1 MIWVE
6 PSFMQGPSFLAD
18 AMDSAGYTAPGSAK
32 PEVIG
37 VGMVRSCGLESVN
50 TRGVVIM
57 PSDRDVSIIRALA
70 AEVAELAALPHQ
82 EERRRLWRALNGLKP
97 VRPMVMID
105 QVCWNEMDGS
115 GELDLQCE
123 DPECRGYEV
132 FLRRTLYQ
140 WRRFRV
146 DMVIEPFIRVPRAI
160 QGLGVG
166 VQAVEDI
173 AVLDPTNS
181 VVGHRFI
188 NQFQTEE
195 DLQKIRMPVIS
206 EDRRET
212 ERRLQVAHTLFDGL
226 LEVRPEGAD
235 LNLSLW
241 DPISTWM
248 SVEEV
253 VYSLV
258 DRPDYMH
265 RLVGRLTDAYISMLD
280 QLEEQGLLCGVQS
293 LIHCTG
299 AWTDE
304 LPKPG
309 YDPAH
314 PRRCDLWA
322 MGLAQMFSTVSP
334 QMFDEFEVQYAS
346 RIFEPFGL
354 VYYGCCDPLD
364 QKMEQVRKIPHV
376 RKVSMSPWVNQERG
390 AREIRGDFVFS
401 RKPNPA
407 FLAWDRFDQKA
418 VREDLEFTRDLCR
431 QYGCPL
437 ELILKDISTV
447 RYEPERLSAWADI
460 AMEVVGA

>member
-1 MIWVE
+1 
-6 PSFMQGPSFLAD
+6 
-18 AMDSAGYTAPGSAK
+18 
-32 PEVIG
+32 
-37 VGMVRSCGLESVN
+37 
-50 TRGVVIM
+50 M
-57 PSDRDVSIIRALA
+57 PSQQDIDIIRRLA
-70 AEVAELAALPHQ
+70 EEVATIAALPVQ
-82 EERRRLWRALNGLKP
+82 EEKRALWRRLNGLKP

-105 QVCWNEMDGS
+105 QVCWNEMERD
-115 GELDLQCE
+115 GELELQCT

-140 WRRFRV
+140 WRHFPV
-146 DMVIEPFIRVPRAI
+146 DMVVEPFIRVPKAI
-160 QGLGVG
+160 HGIGWGLPA
-166 VQAVEDI
+166 QEEI

-188 NQFQTEE
+188 NQF
-195 DLQKIRMPVIS
+195 
-206 EDRRET
+206 ET
-212 ERRLQVAHTLFDGL
+212 EDDLKKIEIPTVWHDEAETRRRMEVAHTLFDGL
-226 LEVRPEGAD
+226 LEVRAEGAD

-248 SVEEV
+248 GVETAL
-253 VYSLV
+253 YMLA

-265 RLVGRLTDAYISMLD
+265 RLVGRLTDRYVAMLD
-280 QLEEQGLLCGVQS
+280 QLEEQGLLCGPQS

-304 LPKPG
+304 LPAPG
-309 YDPAH
+309 YDPAK
-314 PRRCDLWA
+314 PRRKDIWA

-334 QMFDEFEVQYAS
+334 AMFDEYEVQYAS
-346 RIFEPFGL
+346 RVFEPFGL

-364 QKMEQVRKIPHV
+364 GKMAQVRKIPHV

-407 FLAWDRFDQKA
+407 FVAWDEFNAEA
-418 VREDLEFTRDLCR
+418 VRQDLELTRDLCK

-437 ELILKDISTV
+437 EIILKDISTV
-447 RYEPERLSAWADI
+447 RYEPDRLDRWADI